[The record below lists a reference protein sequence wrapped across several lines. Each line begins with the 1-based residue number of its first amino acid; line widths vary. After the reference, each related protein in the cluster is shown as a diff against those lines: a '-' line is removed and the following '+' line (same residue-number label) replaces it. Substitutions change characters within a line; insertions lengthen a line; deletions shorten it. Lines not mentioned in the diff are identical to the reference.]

1 MYSIPSQVTWSPN
14 YTQILL
20 QSESDQRLSDQR
32 LEVVCEF
39 LPQVMSGE
47 LLSTDETSNQLKWLC
62 QPRTGDL
69 KILATSMNIAMITN
83 CSLVTFPDKPI
94 LKCEYPQYNNP

>member
-1 MYSIPSQVTWSPN
+1 MDIFPGHVTWSPN

-20 QSESDQRLSDQR
+20 QSDQRLSGCQTR
-32 LEVVCEF
+32 GCQVVGPEVVRPEVSGCQSEF
-39 LPQVMSGE
+39 LPQVVSGE

-69 KILATSMNIAMITN
+69 KILAT
-83 CSLVTFPDKPI
+83 L
-94 LKCEYPQYNNP
+94 Q